1 MYVGWLQT
9 LYDVACVAPD
19 PLRRAALQRVE
30 QVSQKWKSKFTSL
43 ADLCE
48 VASAPRPDE
57 VRKYIY

>member
-1 MYVGWLQT
+1 